1 MTAPLVPPSPLAGTT
16 AIPDGPIEVRFVEDR
31 RPEVATVVRLGAFD
45 GPLGLLLTLIE
56 SQKLDVLTV
65 RLGDLAG
72 AYLEA
77 LAVLPGE
84 RLPHLSTFV
93 AVAAQL
99 IVIKSRAILP
109 RAPAALSGEEEA
121 PDPEA
126 ELRQRLLLY
135 RRYRDAAAL
144 LARRLEQPQALAHRE
159 AAVAAAAGLLYA
171 RPPDDAPSD
180 PGLLVAALDRLRE
193 LAPPPPAPPQP
204 VARSIT
210 LTERAD
216 AIRAALAASPL
227 VVLQDLLAGTRN
239 RILMA
244 VTFLALLELIKRR
257 EVVAEQSEPW
267 GPIRCRRLT
276 ETERAATGTTG
287 DGASAS
293 APIDETLEDFA

>member
-1 MTAPLVPPSPLAGTT
+1 MAAPTVPPAQLPGTS
-16 AIPDGPIEVRFVEDR
+16 AIPDGPIEVRFVQDR
-31 RPEVATVVRLGAFD
+31 RPEVAIMVRLGAFA

-109 RAPAALSGEEEA
+109 RAPAVPVDDEEA

-126 ELRQRLLLY
+126 ELRRRLVLY

-144 LARRLEQPQALAHRE
+144 LARRLEQPRALAHRE
-159 AAVAAAAGLLYA
+159 AAVAAAAGLIYA
-171 RPPDDAPSD
+171 RPPDDAVFD
-180 PGLLVAALDRLRE
+180 PGLLIAALDRLRE
-193 LAPPPPAPPQP
+193 LAPPPPAPAQQ

-210 LTERAD
+210 LTESAD

-227 VVLQDLLAGTRN
+227 VVLQDLLAGTRD

-244 VTFLALLELIKRR
+244 VTFLALLELVKRR

-267 GPIRCRRLT
+267 GPIRCRRST
-276 ETERAATGTTG
+276 ATERAATGAATG
-287 DGASAS
+287 GASTS

>member
-1 MTAPLVPPSPLAGTT
+1 MEAPIIPAMPSPAT
-16 AIPDGPIEVRFVEDR
+16 ASAEGRIEVRFIEDR

-45 GPLGLLLTLIE
+45 GPLGLLLALIE
-56 SQKLDVLTV
+56 SQKLDVLSV

-99 IVIKSRAILP
+99 IVIKSRALLP
-109 RAPAALSGEEEA
+109 RSPAAPGSEEEA

-126 ELRQRLLLY
+126 ELRRRLALY

-144 LARRLEQPQALAHRE
+144 LAGRLERPQALAHRE

-171 RPPDDAPSD
+171 RPPDDAPFD
-180 PGLLVAALDRLRE
+180 PGLLVAALDRLRD
-193 LAPPPPAPPQP
+193 LAPPPPAPPQA
-204 VARSIT
+204 VARTIT
-210 LTERAD
+210 LSDRAD

-227 VVLQDLLAGTRN
+227 VVLQELLAGTRD

-244 VTFLALLELIKRR
+244 VTFLALLELVKRR
-257 EVVAEQSEPW
+257 EVVAEQTEPW

-276 ETERAATGTTG
+276 AAEQAAAGTATDAAATN
-287 DGASAS
+287 

>member
-1 MTAPLVPPSPLAGTT
+1 MPAPTVPQVPLAATT
-16 AIPDGPIEVRFVEDR
+16 AIPEGPIEVRFIEDR

-109 RAPAALSGEEEA
+109 RAPAASIGEEEA

-126 ELRQRLLLY
+126 ELRRRLVLY
-135 RRYRDAAAL
+135 RRYRDAAAI
-144 LARRLEQPQALAHRE
+144 LARRLDQPQALAHRE
-159 AAVAAAAGLLYA
+159 ATVAAAAGLLYA
-171 RPPDDAPSD
+171 RPPDDARFD
-180 PGLLVAALDRLRE
+180 AGLLVAALDRLRG
-193 LAPPPPAPPQP
+193 LSPPLPVPPQQ
-204 VARSIT
+204 VARTIT
-210 LTERAD
+210 LSERAD

-227 VVLQDLLAGTRN
+227 VVLQELLAGTRD

-244 VTFLALLELIKRR
+244 VTFLALLELVKRR
-257 EVVAEQSEPW
+257 EVVAEQTEPW

-276 ETERAATGTTG
+276 PAERAAAGTPG
-287 DGASAS
+287 DVAPTS